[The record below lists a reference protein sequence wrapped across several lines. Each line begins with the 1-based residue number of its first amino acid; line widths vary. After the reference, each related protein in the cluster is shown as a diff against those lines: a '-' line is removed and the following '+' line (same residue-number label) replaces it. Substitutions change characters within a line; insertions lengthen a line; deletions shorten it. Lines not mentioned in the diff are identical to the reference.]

1 MLWQHPSCH
10 HHDASAGAR
19 GENYRGRRGK
29 NEILPHGRRLRHT
42 NTPYPQ
48 SSLEAKFSVQYVTAR
63 ALLSG
68 AVRLRDFEG
77 DAYSE
82 HEIRRLLA
90 IIEARPH
97 PGMADDAPQQWGAEV
112 IVWLKNGRMLS
123 RRVDQLVGRGGDL
136 PMTRDEMWD
145 KFEDCAQ
152 RALPRQ
158 HLPALFE
165 LLQNMEIVPNINV
178 LTQLLIADPV

>member
-1 MLWQHPSCH
+1 
-10 HHDASAGAR
+10 
-19 GENYRGRRGK
+19 
-29 NEILPHGRRLRHT
+29 
-42 NTPYPQ
+42 
-48 SSLEAKFSVQYVTAR
+48 
-63 ALLSG
+63 
-68 AVRLRDFEG
+68 
-77 DAYSE
+77 
-82 HEIRRLLA
+82 
-90 IIEARPH
+90 
-97 PGMADDAPQQWGAEV
+97 
-112 IVWLKNGRMLS
+112 MLS

-165 LLQNMEIVPNINV
+165 LLQDMEIVPNINV